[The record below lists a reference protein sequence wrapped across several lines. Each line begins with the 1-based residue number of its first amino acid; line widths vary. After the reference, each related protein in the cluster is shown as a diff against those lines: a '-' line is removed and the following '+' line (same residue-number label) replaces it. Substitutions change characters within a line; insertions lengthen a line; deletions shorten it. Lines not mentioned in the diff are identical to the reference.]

1 MGAVPSGPSTVGS
14 RGYGGGVIRRALSSD
29 AAPPAE
35 LAARTFRDTF
45 GAPNRA
51 EDLAQ
56 HLARAYGECPQ
67 RDEIADPNLVTLVA
81 EHDGAL
87 VAFAQLRSQAPTAPL
102 DASRPIEL
110 WRFYLDTAWH
120 GRGLAQDLMAAV
132 LGEARAMTADA
143 LWLGVWEHNARAQAF
158 YRRQG
163 FSAFGAH
170 TFLLGEDAQRD
181 VLMVRRR
188 VDPP

>member
-1 MGAVPSGPSTVGS
+1 ML
-14 RGYGGGVIRRALSSD
+14 RRAAPAD
-29 AAPPAE
+29 AAPLAD

-45 GAPNRA
+45 GAQNRP
-51 EDLAQ
+51 EDLHQ
-56 HLARAYGECPQ
+56 HLARAYGERQ
-67 RDEIADPNLVTLVA
+67 QGEELADPGIVTLVA

-87 VAFAQLRSQAPTAPL
+87 VAFAQLRPQAPTAQL

-143 LWLGVWEHNARAQAF
+143 LWLGVWEHNPRARAF
-158 YRRQG
+158 YSRQG
-163 FSAFGAH
+163 FSAFGEH
-170 TFLLGEDAQRD
+170 TFLLGRDAQCD
-181 VLMVRRR
+181 VLMVRWL
-188 VDPP
+188 VDPS

>member
-1 MGAVPSGPSTVGS
+1 MARCHRDLQRWGRVVTA
-14 RGYGGGVIRRALSSD
+14 GGVIRRALPSD
-29 AAPPAE
+29 AAPLAA

-45 GAPNRA
+45 GAQNRA

-56 HLARAYGECPQ
+56 HLARAYGERPQ
-67 RDEIADPNLVTLVA
+67 REEIADPSLVTLVA
-81 EHDGAL
+81 ERDDDL
-87 VAFAQLRSQAPTAPL
+87 VAFAQLRPHAPAAPL

-110 WRFYLDTAWH
+110 WRFYLDRAWH
-120 GRGLAQDLMAAV
+120 GRGFAQDLMAAV
-132 LGEARAMTADA
+132 VAEARAMSADA

-188 VDPP
+188 VDLS

>member
-1 MGAVPSGPSTVGS
+1 ML
-14 RGYGGGVIRRALSSD
+14 RRAAPAD
-29 AAPPAE
+29 AAPLAD

-45 GAPNRA
+45 GAQNRP
-51 EDLAQ
+51 EDLHQ
-56 HLARAYGECPQ
+56 HLARAYGERQ
-67 RDEIADPNLVTLVA
+67 QGEELADPGIVTLVA

-87 VAFAQLRSQAPTAPL
+87 VAFAQLRLQAPTAPL